1 MSFPLLTVLSAA
13 PGILSAAAD
22 LVRMA
27 RSRQSSRTGGAPA
40 DLEKQVAELK
50 SIVAE
55 QSALIEKL
63 AKSNQ
68 DMAIAVRNGRI
79 LSVAALLAGLGG
91 IAAGLAS

>member
-22 LVRMA
+22 LVRMV
-27 RSRQSSRTGGAPA
+27 RKRQAGKAGDAPA
-40 DLEKQVAELK
+40 DLDKQVAELK
-50 SIVAE
+50 AIVAE
-55 QSALIEKL
+55 QSALIEQL

-91 IAAGLAS
+91 IVAGVAS

>member
-13 PGILSAAAD
+13 PGILSAAAN
-22 LVRMA
+22 LVRMV
-27 RSRQSSRTGGAPA
+27 RNRQSGRVADAPG
-40 DLEKQVAELK
+40 DLERQVSELK
-50 SIVAE
+50 VIVAE
-55 QSALIEKL
+55 QSALIEQL

-91 IAAGLAS
+91 IAAAMAY